1 MMIETTIE
9 MYAFRL
15 FFFFMQFKQPGM
27 VFLMLLLSFLFAV
40 NTFSI
45 L

>member
-15 FFFFMQFKQPGM
+15 FFFMQFKQPGM